1 MTRLKRCVSR
11 GLRFIHGLKAIAQF
25 EDRADRWAFFYKHE
39 VLFREDIAL
48 AKIKR
53 DKLNERIRKELAGE
67 ELSDT
72 SSVKEKKK
80 KMKD

>member
-11 GLRFIHGLKAIAQF
+11 GLRFIRGLKAIARF
-25 EDRADRWAFFYKHE
+25 EDRADRWILFYKHE
-39 VLFREDIAL
+39 VLFQEDIAL

-53 DKLNERIRKELAGE
+53 DKLNERIRKQLAGE